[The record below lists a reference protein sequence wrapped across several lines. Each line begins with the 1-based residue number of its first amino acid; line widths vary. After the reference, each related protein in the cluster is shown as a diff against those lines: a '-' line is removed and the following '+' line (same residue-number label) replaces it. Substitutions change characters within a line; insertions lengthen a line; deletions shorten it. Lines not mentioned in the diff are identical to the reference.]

1 MSSARNGRVTPACGC
16 SCDGKNRQLF
26 HVYVVELASGSLY
39 VGSTAEDVATR
50 LMKSRL
56 GAGARSGRRRSGK
69 YRRDLSPKAVCATRA
84 RAEALEAK
92 TARRLRARG
101 WEVEQ
106 G

>member
-1 MSSARNGRVTPACGC
+1 MSAARRGRVTPACGE
-16 SCDGKNRQLF
+16 GRQLF
-26 HVYVVELASGSLY
+26 HVYVLETEPGRLY

-69 YRRDLSPKAVCATRA
+69 YRRDLSPRAICATRA
-84 RAEALEAK
+84 RAEALEVK
-92 TARRLRARG
+92 TARRLRAQG